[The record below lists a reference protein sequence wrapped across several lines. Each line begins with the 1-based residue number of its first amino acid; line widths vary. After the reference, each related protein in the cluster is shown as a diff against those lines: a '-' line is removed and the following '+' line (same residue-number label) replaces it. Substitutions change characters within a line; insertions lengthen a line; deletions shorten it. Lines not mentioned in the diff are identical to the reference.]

1 MPIVGGGFP
10 AGCGSA
16 SLQASNQGDPPLS
29 HILALP
35 LWFPTAVIG
44 SSCFFAVT
52 KGGTEERIAGSYFA
66 LAALAAPFL
75 IDRTWPGTQW
85 AMFAVDAVYLLLLL
99 GLALRSSR
107 YWPIPAA
114 AFQLLAVL
122 THIASLV
129 DRQLPAWAYA
139 TGGVIWTYLGLAAI
153 VVGTYNQWRERRRPA
168 ANEAVMAEP
177 GATPR

>member
-1 MPIVGGGFP
+1 M
-10 AGCGSA
+10 
-16 SLQASNQGDPPLS
+16 
-29 HILALP
+29 
-35 LWFPTAVIG
+35 IG
-44 SSCFFAVT
+44 SSCLFAVT

-85 AMFAVDAVYLLLLL
+85 AIFAVDMVYLLLLSA
-99 GLALRSSR
+99 LAFRSSR

-153 VVGTYNQWRERRRPA
+153 VVGTYGRWRERRQLA
-168 ANEAVMAEP
+168 VKEAVMADP
-177 GATPR
+177 GATLR